1 MANNQNL
8 RAIITGIDRLSPM
21 LRDQMRTLGAWRRQ
35 LTSAGKGGATMGA
48 GLVTALALPTKAFIE
63 AENAATQLQ
72 NTLMNQAGVSA
83 GFAELS
89 KIAIELGNKLP
100 GTTADFMAM
109 ASQLKSLGVSTEVL
123 TGGALNATAYLAV
136 VGKPLG
142 VTYETA
148 AEAVG
153 KLANAFGIVAS
164 DLVPFA
170 DVLQRT
176 LHMGIDLQQM
186 QYAMARVSGP
196 LKAMGKQGIGVAK
209 DLVPLVAM
217 LIQAGV
223 EGEQAGTGIKK
234 MIEVSA
240 LKGKFTNIAALV
252 GDLEKLNT
260 LDPAKKMEVF
270 KKMFGEEHAGKAMI
284 IAAGGYDAMLKKM
297 EAQASLQQRINNSLG
312 TLGNLWEAATGTFT
326 NAMVALA
333 TAYAPELKQLADSI
347 NTISAKLQVWSAE
360 NGKTIKTVIEMAG
373 AFIGLKLAFATTAIG
388 IGLITAAMRANPLV
402 MILQAIALAA
412 PLIINNWGEIT
423 DFFKTRWEKLL
434 NTMSKQFHSF
444 VAMIEDLINGFRSI
458 FNLGDIKLTLPSLP
472 QGFADGLGGYFSDAS
487 NVAAG
492 GMRPPGQAQLP
503 ADRKS
508 ILAARSIVSGGISVD
523 FNNAPQGMRVNPG
536 QIRGPLAV
544 TPNVGYRSI
553 LDGL

>member
-240 LKGKFTNIAALV
+240 LKGKFTNISALV

>member
-423 DFFKTRWEKLL
+423 DFFKTRWENLL